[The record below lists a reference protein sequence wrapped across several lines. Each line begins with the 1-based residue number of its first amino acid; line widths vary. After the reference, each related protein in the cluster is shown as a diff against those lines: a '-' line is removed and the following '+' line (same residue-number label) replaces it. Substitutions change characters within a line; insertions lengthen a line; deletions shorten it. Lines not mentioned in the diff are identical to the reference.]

1 MQKAGHDIQHE
12 LLDCFVGY
20 PLVPEEGQLHTLVS
34 SWLFSGYASSMPI
47 LLLSFFTNYISF
59 SSFCYAYCS
68 SFSLVS
74 P

>member
-1 MQKAGHDIQHE
+1 MLANLDLNLGLMISFLSI
-12 LLDCFVGY
+12 LLK
-20 PLVPEEGQLHTLVS
+20 QLHTLVS